1 MDTERT
7 NADRAAM
14 GARLVDEYV
23 AQLGADDNENTVS
36 DIIADL
42 MHYCDTP
49 DAQADFAE
57 ALRRAQTNYQDET
70 AVKP

>member
-14 GARLVDEYV
+14 GAHLVDVYV

-49 DAQADFAE
+49 DAQADFSE
-57 ALRRAQTNYQDET
+57 ALRLAMTNYQAET
-70 AVKP
+70 A

>member
-14 GARLVDEYV
+14 GATLIDAYV
-23 AQLGADDNENTVS
+23 AELGADDNENTVS

-49 DAQADFAE
+49 EAQADFST
-57 ALRRAQTNYQDET
+57 ALRRAQMNYEAET
-70 AVKP
+70 A